1 MPVTIPYLNI
11 PSYQNMIT
19 KRNILV
25 GKQSKIVISY
35 KIRAYNNPAFLFYT
49 NCPPYLWK
57 KSPRI
62 LAKPLLPRKLFV
74 N

>member
-11 PSYQNMIT
+11 LSYQNMIT

-35 KIRAYNNPAFLFYT
+35 
-49 NCPPYLWK
+49 
-57 KSPRI
+57 
-62 LAKPLLPRKLFV
+62 
-74 N
+74 

>member
-1 MPVTIPYLNI
+1 MHYEMPVTIPYLNI

-49 NCPPYLWK
+49 NCPLTYGKRALE
-57 KSPRI
+57 
-62 LAKPLLPRKLFV
+62 F
-74 N
+74 